1 MGKPAFDT
9 LRFEALDLPENERA
23 ELAHDLLSSLD
34 GKPDPDT
41 VAAWEAEILKRL
53 DQVDSGTAKLVDRAE
68 LRRRMSARMTRT

>member
-9 LRFEALDLPENERA
+9 LRFEALDLSESERA

-34 GKPDPDT
+34 GTPDPDA
-41 VAAWEAEILKRL
+41 VDAWEAEILKRL

-68 LRRRMSARMTRT
+68 LRRRMSTSMAGT